1 MKYIVSI
8 FILLFALLSC
18 KSSIQKKDKP
28 ANLTTQNDTIRIA
41 NDSLEYEVIII
52 DGGFNS
58 WLVQYGKPRGY
69 YSQSYLEARNLDWV
83 NAWNQSF
90 YSARHRD
97 FFISTID
104 YQYGINYG
112 YEVNYLLYNYLVY
125 FQTTNK
131 IKLGSF
137 VARP

>member
-1 MKYIVSI
+1 MRYIYFVTI
-8 FILLFALLSC
+8 IVLFSLGFGCTINQELTNNG
-18 KSSIQKKDKP
+18 KP
-28 ANLTTQNDTIRIA
+28 AYSDTIRIA
-41 NDSLEYEVIII
+41 NDSLEYEVLII
-52 DGGFNS
+52 DPGFNS

-69 YSQSYLEARNLDWV
+69 YSQPYLEARNVDWV
-83 NAWNQSF
+83 NGWNMNF
-90 YSARHRD
+90 YSSRYPNM
-97 FFISTID
+97 FLSTID

-137 VARP
+137 VVKP